1 VIAWEAAFR
10 VFDWGWKFP
19 SALQTAQAFYDGV
32 TTGKLLGAIAASLG
46 RILLSF
52 FLAVVLGT
60 SLGFL
65 FARFRWVDDTFGFL
79 VVALQTV
86 PSIAWLPFAII
97 WFGLNDVAVVFITT
111 IGATWTMTLAAR
123 TGVLNLPTLYS
134 RAGRMLGTGTGL
146 GLFLQ
151 VVLPGSFPHLMTGV
165 RVAWAF
171 AWRALTAGELLSRG
185 LGLGQ
190 TLQDSRDIGDTAMIL
205 CVVLVIAV
213 IGTIMDNVFFQSLE
227 NRILVRYGLSTD
239 RKRSLT

>member
-1 VIAWEAAFR
+1 M
-10 VFDWGWKFP
+10 
-19 SALQTAQAFYDGV
+19 
-32 TTGKLLGAIAASLG
+32 TTGKLVGAIGASLY
-46 RILLSF
+46 RIALSF
-52 FLAVVLGT
+52 LLAVILGT
-60 SLGFL
+60 ALGFVL
-65 FARFRWVDDTFGFL
+65 ARFRWIDDTFGFL

-123 TGVLNLPTLYS
+123 TGVLNLPPLYS
-134 RAGRMLGTGTGL
+134 RAGRMLGTGAGL
-146 GLFLQ
+146 GLFVQ
-151 VVLPGSFPHLMTGV
+151 VVLPGSFPHLMTGL

-171 AWRALTAGELLSRG
+171 AWRALTAGELLGRG

-213 IGTIMDNVFFQSLE
+213 IGTVMDHVLFQSLE
-227 NRILVRYGLSTD
+227 NRILVRYGLTNN
-239 RKRSLT
+239 KKGSLA